1 MNGLGWLKKQG
12 KTVVGEFFA
21 DNLVRAM
28 TEQALRESRGHLA
41 AFIFAD

>member
-28 TEQALRESRGHLA
+28 TE
-41 AFIFAD
+41 